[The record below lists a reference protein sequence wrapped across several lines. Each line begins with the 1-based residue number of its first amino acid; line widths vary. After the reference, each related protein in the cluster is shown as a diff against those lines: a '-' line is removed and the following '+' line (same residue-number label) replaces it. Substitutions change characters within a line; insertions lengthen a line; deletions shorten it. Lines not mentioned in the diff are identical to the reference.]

1 VIDDDRDAMA
11 LRPEIVSSWRR
22 TASAGLDPGATVDPE
37 DVADYDPGSRL
48 RRAAAPVLDAV
59 AEHLAG
65 TRYGV
70 VLADPDSCIVDAR
83 FGQSEFE
90 ARLAALGAVP
100 GKTFTEAT
108 TGTNSIATAGET
120 QRGVAVHGE
129 EHYLEV
135 FKRFAC
141 FGAPIRDP
149 ITRRH
154 AGVPDITCFAE
165 DGAPLLRP
173 FLLRAVDDI
182 ETSLLE
188 TARHSHR
195 RVLAAFEAARPRAR
209 ALVAFGPDI
218 VLANDAA
225 AGDARSERP
234 HHVADAL
241 RG

>member
-1 VIDDDRDAMA
+1 MA

-37 DVADYDPGSRL
+37 DVAYYDHGSRL

-108 TGTNSIATAGET
+108 TGTNSIPTAGET

-173 FLLRAVDDI
+173 FLSSTR
-182 ETSLLE
+182 SPN
-188 TARHSHR
+188 TARRVTSRSPICLPATASSAGQASSARCDKRSGTDGPRSHG
-195 RVLAAFEAARPRAR
+195 VL
-209 ALVAFGPDI
+209 
-218 VLANDAA
+218 
-225 AGDARSERP
+225 
-234 HHVADAL
+234 
-241 RG
+241 